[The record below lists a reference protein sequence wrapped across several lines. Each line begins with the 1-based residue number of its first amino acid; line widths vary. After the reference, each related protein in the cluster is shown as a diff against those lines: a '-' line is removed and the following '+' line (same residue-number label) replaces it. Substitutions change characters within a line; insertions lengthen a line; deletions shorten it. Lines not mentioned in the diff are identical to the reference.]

1 MKFTTLIL
9 YDVIWGILF
18 FPITKILFKYTN
30 IDKYFIN
37 FPIMVLKPKDTFYKF
52 FYNLRGKNYN
62 LTSENSKKDKTH
74 YFITTWSILHAI
86 YFIIRGIL
94 VPDLYVYHI
103 IYSII
108 FEITEILFNC
118 HDMMDIIINI
128 VFYYFGSKLSPKISK
143 LPILNKIPIRK
154 FK

>member
-1 MKFTTLIL
+1 M
-9 YDVIWGILF
+9 
-18 FPITKILFKYTN
+18 
-30 IDKYFIN
+30 
-37 FPIMVLKPKDTFYKF
+37 
-52 FYNLRGKNYN
+52 
-62 LTSENSKKDKTH
+62 
-74 YFITTWSILHAI
+74 I

-103 IYSII
+103 IYSIV

>member
-1 MKFTTLIL
+1 
-9 YDVIWGILF
+9 
-18 FPITKILFKYTN
+18 
-30 IDKYFIN
+30 
-37 FPIMVLKPKDTFYKF
+37 MVLKPKDTFYKF
-52 FYNLRGKNYN
+52 FYNSRGKNYN
-62 LTSENSKKDKTH
+62 LTSKNSKNDKTH
-74 YFITTWSILHAI
+74 YFITTWSILHMI

-103 IYSII
+103 IYSIV

>member
-30 IDKYFIN
+30 IDKYFVN

-52 FYNLRGKNYN
+52 FYNSRGKNYN
-62 LTSENSKKDKTH
+62 LTSKNSKNDKTH

-86 YFIIRGIL
+86 YFFIRGLFIPNL
-94 VPDLYVYHI
+94 FIYHLLYSV
-103 IYSII
+103 I
-108 FEITEILFNC
+108 FEILEIYFKC
-118 HDMMDIIINI
+118 HDVMDVIINMI
-128 VFYYFGSKLSPKISK
+128 FYYFGSKVSPNLS
-143 LPILNKIPIRK
+143 KIPFIK
-154 FK
+154 NIPVLKN